1 MKIYSLH
8 LARAAVLPGRW
19 VAGGDSMCS
28 KYLENIFAAPRKSSG
43 AAGPVGGGR
52 RFDVQQISRKYIRCT
67 SQEQRC
73 CRAGGWRAAIRCAAN
88 ISKIYSLHLARAAVL
103 PGRWGREAIWRK
115 RRSGLWCRPAF
126 SLRFLRLLCRRVIC
140 RRSMVRQSPE
150 WAATRTLNRLWRTD
164 ASYRSILFVAGRC
177 RLTGGRP
184 LQHRRRGMYIREE
197 RVR

>member
-43 AAGPVGGGR
+43 AAGPVGG
-52 RFDVQQISRKYIRCT
+52 
-67 SQEQRC
+67 
-73 CRAGGWRAAIRCAAN
+73 WAAIRCAAN
-88 ISKIYSLHLARAAVL
+88 ISKIYSLHFARAAVL